1 MIPIVQ
7 LPPRV
12 RVVDVGAR
20 VREALEELTTMEPTR
35 YALAHWLAGSYR
47 RALAVGGRDPWP
59 ITVHTPTLVEAAIAQ
74 AQRVLADVRDAARAL
89 DESFLQR
96 LPGRVHVV
104 RVRDDAAELGFLPI
118 DVKGATL
125 DARALSLLVADVFM
139 RPEAYADDT
148 RAA

>member
-20 VREALEELTTMEPTR
+20 VRVALEELTTMEPTR

-47 RALAVGGRDPWP
+47 RALAVAGRDPWP
-59 ITVHTPTLVEAAIAQ
+59 ITVHTPTLVEAALVQ
-74 AQRVLADVRDAARAL
+74 AQRVVADVRDSARTL
-89 DESFLQR
+89 DEGFLQR

-125 DARALSLLVADVFM
+125 EARALSLLVADVFM